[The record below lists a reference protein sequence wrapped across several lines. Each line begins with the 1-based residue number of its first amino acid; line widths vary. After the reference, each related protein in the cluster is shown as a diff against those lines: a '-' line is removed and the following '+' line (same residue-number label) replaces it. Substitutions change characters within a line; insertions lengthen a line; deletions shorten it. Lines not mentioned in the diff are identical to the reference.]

1 MARKTKEEAQRTRQ
15 LLIESAIQQFALRG
29 VTNTTLTDI
38 ADAAGVTSGAVYWHF
53 ASKTELFNEM
63 WQQQPPLRDLIQ
75 PSQAIEY
82 EQEPLNALRER
93 FIAGLRYIAAN
104 PRQRALMQILYQR
117 CEFSSDMLS
126 EYEIRQRIGFNYSL
140 IGGILQCCVRNNIL
154 PAETNIEMILIVLH
168 SAFSGLIKNWL
179 LDPQRFDLYQQ
190 APALVDNIMAV
201 AFIGRACA
209 TAGESVMSSVGADN
223 KKGASPCRRAPF
235 ISSKQLTSI
244 SSCRIF
250 SVFYAAYRG

>member
-1 MARKTKEEAQRTRQ
+1 MVRKTKEEALRTRQ

-38 ADAAGVTSGAVYWHF
+38 ADAAGVTRGAVYWHF

-75 PSQAIEY
+75 HSLATEN

-93 FIAGLRYIAAN
+93 FITGLRYIAAN

-117 CEFSSDMLS
+117 CEFANDMLS
-126 EYEIRQRIGFNYSL
+126 ENEIRQRIGFNYSL
-140 IGGILQCCVRNNIL
+140 IGGMLQCCVRNNIL
-154 PAETNIEMILIVLH
+154 PAETNIEVILIVLH

-179 LDPQRFDLYQQ
+179 LDPQRVDLYQQ

-201 AFIGRACA
+201 VCAARVSETPVLRA
-209 TAGESVMSSVGADN
+209 VN
-223 KKGASPCRRAPF
+223 
-235 ISSKQLTSI
+235 Q
-244 SSCRIF
+244 
-250 SVFYAAYRG
+250 

>member
-38 ADAAGVTSGAVYWHF
+38 ADAAGVTRGAVYWHF

-126 EYEIRQRIGFNYSL
+126 EYEIRQRIGFNYSSEYHRKIHSL
-140 IGGILQCCVRNNIL
+140 KQCL
-154 PAETNIEMILIVLH
+154 
-168 SAFSGLIKNWL
+168 
-179 LDPQRFDLYQQ
+179 
-190 APALVDNIMAV
+190 
-201 AFIGRACA
+201 FINFYNCDKSQYYSDHFFVFACL
-209 TAGESVMSSVGADN
+209 ADCL
-223 KKGASPCRRAPF
+223 K
-235 ISSKQLTSI
+235 ISI
-244 SSCRIF
+244 SYIQRRLF
-250 SVFYAAYRG
+250 VGWQTAF

>member
-1 MARKTKEEAQRTRQ
+1 MYGKKTKEEAQRTRRQ

-38 ADAAGVTSGAVYWHF
+38 ADAARTRGAVYWHF

-63 WQQQPPLRDLIQ
+63 WQQQPLRDLIQ

-117 CEFSSDMLS
+117 CEFSSDMLF
-126 EYEIRQRIGFNYSL
+126 EYEIR
-140 IGGILQCCVRNNIL
+140 
-154 PAETNIEMILIVLH
+154 
-168 SAFSGLIKNWL
+168 
-179 LDPQRFDLYQQ
+179 
-190 APALVDNIMAV
+190 
-201 AFIGRACA
+201 
-209 TAGESVMSSVGADN
+209 
-223 KKGASPCRRAPF
+223 
-235 ISSKQLTSI
+235 
-244 SSCRIF
+244 
-250 SVFYAAYRG
+250 

>member
-1 MARKTKEEAQRTRQ
+1 
-15 LLIESAIQQFALRG
+15 
-29 VTNTTLTDI
+29 
-38 ADAAGVTSGAVYWHF
+38 
-53 ASKTELFNEM
+53 M

-93 FIAGLRYIAAN
+93 FIAGLRYIATN

-201 AFIGRACA
+201 VCA
-209 TAGESVMSSVGADN
+209 ARLSGGPALRLVN
-223 KKGASPCRRAPF
+223 
-235 ISSKQLTSI
+235 Q
-244 SSCRIF
+244 
-250 SVFYAAYRG
+250 

>member
-1 MARKTKEEAQRTRQ
+1 MARKTKEEALRTRQ

-29 VTNTTLTDI
+29 VANTTLTDI
-38 ADAAGVTSGAVYWHF
+38 ADAAGVTRGAVYWHF

-75 PSQAIEY
+75 QSLATMNG
-82 EQEPLNALRER
+82 QEPLNDLRQR
-93 FIAGLRYIAAN
+93 FIAGLRYIAEN

-117 CEFSSDMLS
+117 CEFASDMLS
-126 EYEIRQRIGFNYSL
+126 ENEIRQRIGFNYSV
-140 IGGILQCCVRNNIL
+140 IGGVLQHCVRNNIL
-154 PAETNIEMILIVLH
+154 PAETNIDVILIVLH

-201 AFIGRACA
+201 VCA
-209 TAGESVMSSVGADN
+209 ARLSQEPVLRVVN
-223 KKGASPCRRAPF
+223 
-235 ISSKQLTSI
+235 Q
-244 SSCRIF
+244 
-250 SVFYAAYRG
+250 